1 MNGGAQSLEHVD
13 SRKKT
18 QMITVNHAQIRTRR
32 KVAGRA
38 PVAVQ
43 PALSRVGSVFGPA
56 LILVP
61 SYCGEELL
69 PPGVLGDGVL
79 LPLLGV
85 ALPGLVV
92 VLLPESE
99 APPAVPAAPLPP
111 EAPLVAVADLL
122 LVVDFLRIQGTREP
136 QGIHLSALN
145 GCLFCGAT
153 DCEIETDMDAGFF
166 HFFASS
172 RTIPSVGGP
181 FADSIPAAISLLNAA
196 PYISSFVG
204 IFNFGSRAILIC
216 PSFQTSVNP

>member
-18 QMITVNHAQIRTRR
+18 QMITVNHALIRTRR

-122 LVVDFLRIQGTREP
+122 LVVDFFLVEWCFLPPWAGMPAESEGMVVWACASLCACCSTAAI
-136 QGIHLSALN
+136 
-145 GCLFCGAT
+145 FCGSVLSVTPLLASCAN
-153 DCEIETDMDAGFF
+153 DAADRVQSETKMAMG
-166 HFFASS
+166 
-172 RTIPSVGGP
+172 
-181 FADSIPAAISLLNAA
+181 SLFMVC
-196 PYISSFVG
+196 S
-204 IFNFGSRAILIC
+204 
-216 PSFQTSVNP
+216 